1 MNQPSLDDDEED
13 FLALVDSE
21 EKSVKDVPQIAVQP
35 DTVDLSSDEHL
46 SLSEIQTG
54 HVEQNGTH
62 EATSLDDFKSA
73 LYDFYA
79 RYNFGNLDKIPYLAE
94 KFYFRRW
101 ELWKQLSMK
110 YHLSPRESAELWTRF
125 NVRFDGVPECARRLF
140 GSHETVVINSDSKRR
155 RELWVALLSVTAD
168 NHREQYNKHSA
179 EIQERKGT
187 IDLSAPQPIHL
198 DVIRTHQE
206 LSFFQEVRYVST
218 LYLQ

>member
-1 MNQPSLDDDEED
+1 MYQPSLDDDEED

-21 EKSVKDVPQIAVQP
+21 EKSVKDLPQIAVQP

-54 HVEQNGTH
+54 HETQNGTH
-62 EATSLDDFKSA
+62 EGTSLDNFKSA

-110 YHLSPRESAELWTRF
+110 YNLSPRESAELWTRF

-140 GSHETVVINSDSKRR
+140 GSHETVVINSDSRRR
-155 RELWVALLSVTAD
+155 RELWVTLLSVTAD
-168 NHREQYNKHSA
+168 NHREQYKKHSA
-179 EIQERKGT
+179 EIEERKGT
-187 IDLSAPQPIHL
+187 IDLSATQPIHL

-218 LYLQ
+218 FYVQ